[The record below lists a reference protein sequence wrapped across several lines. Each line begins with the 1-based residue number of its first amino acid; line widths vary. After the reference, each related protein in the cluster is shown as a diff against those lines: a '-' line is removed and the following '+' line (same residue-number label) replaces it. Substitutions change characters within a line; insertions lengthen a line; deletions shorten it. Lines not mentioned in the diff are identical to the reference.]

1 MADDTQ
7 APGTPPIEQIR
18 SPLAKPAQPK
28 APARVTTK
36 KRLAG
41 GGPAA
46 ASAASAAATAAAT
59 GAKPRVTRRELKKLT
74 EMDLEEKDACAPA
87 STVSPPPAPAA
98 VPSVPLAAARAFGED
113 ATNAAITPSSL
124 HDDFVNLM
132 KAQGLEKMAT
142 EAGLMKDGALVD
154 IKQEIVEQDDDSC
167 AGGGVD
173 LAGVSKRQLSETS
186 QDGGGA
192 SSPTFGSPASGK
204 KRKYLKLNKG
214 LRHFSMKVC
223 QKVEEK
229 HTTTYNE
236 VADELVREFVT
247 LRPNDAVYD
256 EKNIRRRVYDALNV
270 LMAMD
275 IISKERKEIQWK
287 GLPSNLQHD
296 TEMLIAERNERMKSL
311 EQKKQHLQDL
321 LVQQVAM
328 KNLLKRN
335 AARKNARDPAA
346 EDGSEA
352 PAAASEAASD
362 EGRISLPFI
371 VVNTGKDTVIQC
383 EMSEDRQDIF
393 FNFSAPFEINDDTEI
408 LRRLELHKCAYAE
421 LKQLVPEKLLA
432 HLPAECEAKSEEA

>member
-1 MADDTQ
+1 MSDQ
-7 APGTPPIEQIR
+7 AQTSAPDTPPGAQIR
-18 SPLAKPAQPK
+18 SPALKNNNPK
-28 APARVTTK
+28 APVRLTAK
-36 KRLAG
+36 KRLA
-41 GGPAA
+41 AA
-46 ASAASAAATAAAT
+46 AAA
-59 GAKPRVTRRELKKLT
+59 GANTNQLVKPRVTRRELKKLT
-74 EMDLEEKDACAPA
+74 EMDLEEKDDIPGLLTYHCAAYLTHVPTASAA
-87 STVSPPPAPAA
+87 STPAP
-98 VPSVPLAAARAFGED
+98 SVKPFGED
-113 ATNAAITPSSL
+113 ATSSQITPSSL

-154 IKQEIVEQDDDSC
+154 IKEEVE
-167 AGGGVD
+167 VD
-173 LAGVSKRQLSETS
+173 ATAAEQSGHAKRPLSAS
-186 QDGGGA
+186 IDDGG
-192 SSPTFGSPASGK
+192 SPAFGSPSSGK
-204 KRKYLKLNKG
+204 KRKYLKINKG

-229 HTTTYNE
+229 HVTSYNE

-247 LRPNDAVYD
+247 MRPNDAVYD

-275 IISKERKEIQWK
+275 IISKERKEIRWK

-296 TEMLIAERNERMKSL
+296 TEMLIAERNERRKSL

-335 AARKNARDPAA
+335 AARRKA
-346 EDGSEA
+346 ETESS
-352 PAAASEAASD
+352 AASEPGNGD
-362 EGRISLPFI
+362 EGRIFLPFI
-371 VVNTGKDTVIQC
+371 VVNTAKDTVIQC

-408 LRRLELHKCAYAE
+408 LRRLNLHQCVFSE
-421 LKQLVPEKLLA
+421 LKQLVPEKLLSY
-432 HLPAECEAKSEEA
+432 LPAECEAKSEEN